1 MLKLLTPSARYRWV
15 SGYRN
20 IIMREDSVVGAR
32 EKWSR
37 ERKRWGVGV
46 PKGLEVREIGKNYA
60 TRLII
65 FQSKKG

>member
-1 MLKLLTPSARYRWV
+1 M
-15 SGYRN
+15 
-20 IIMREDSVVGAR
+20 VGAR